1 MSCSGEYAYL
11 QEITFRAI
19 SPAVQTQWQNKLLEL
34 LVALRPVGA
43 PHGNVGHV
51 SPVVYKSLFHAVWL
65 GGTC

>member
-1 MSCSGEYAYL
+1 MTCSGVYAYL

-51 SPVVYKSLFHAVWL
+51 SQLCNKSLFHAAY
-65 GGTC
+65 G